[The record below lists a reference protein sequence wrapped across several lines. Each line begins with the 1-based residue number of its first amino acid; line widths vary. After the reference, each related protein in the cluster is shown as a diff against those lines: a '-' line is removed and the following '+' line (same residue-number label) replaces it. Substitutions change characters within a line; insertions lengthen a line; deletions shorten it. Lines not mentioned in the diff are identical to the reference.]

1 MLHFGI
7 PRAPEFSHVTMWRMP
22 MSAEDQEEREEK
34 RKRTAASRTTS
45 TLSSLPQSRYRRY
58 NTDTEGNTI
67 YGMCRENIASR
78 GLSVPSHP
86 PTPLHCHFLPRN
98 IELFEERDYIDRC
111 LFQDY
116 TGDNFNKM
124 IMQNFFKAPKSRN
137 LGYGMPRPETR
148 EGVQDRMIST
158 LSRKPSVVRV
168 PSHTSLCKPIKCDNH
183 TGCSEEFCEILGPG
197 CCSSCI
203 ETTNRQIAEEIQH
216 RLFPEIEVSRRCLV
230 VPKLTKVMKDGHL
243 KQMRRRRLTEL
254 RQNTTNVKE
263 EAEKE
268 SEVRGQEEEKDVAE
282 PDPESEE
289 RAVTAVTSA
298 NAPPTKPRRANHYT
312 RRESM
317 PLPPIGPPQPTF
329 SPSSLDSRE

>member
-22 MSAEDQEEREEK
+22 MSAEDQEEREER

-45 TLSSLPQSRYRRY
+45 TLSSLPQSRYQRY
-58 NTDTEGNTI
+58 NTAEGNTI

-78 GLSVPSHP
+78 GLTVPSHP
-86 PTPLHCHFLPRN
+86 PTPQHCHLLPRN

-124 IMQNFFKAPKSRN
+124 IMQNFFKAPKARN

-168 PSHTSLCKPIKCDNH
+168 PSHTSLCKPVKCDSH

-254 RQNTTNVKE
+254 RQQTVKVE
-263 EAEKE
+263 EEPEKE
-268 SEVRGQEEEKDVAE
+268 TVVVAAPKQEVEERVQET
-282 PDPESEE
+282 PG
-289 RAVTAVTSA
+289 RAVTAVSNA
-298 NAPPTKPRRANHYT
+298 NAPPLKPRRTNHYT

-329 SPSSLDSRE
+329 SVSSLDSRE